1 MSMDSLFE
9 YNRLKNPRLSVLFM
23 DTDSSA
29 LRDPSLAVQE
39 IIIPY
44 SPGYAVIFLSLVG
57 ETSVN
62 AWHC

>member
-1 MSMDSLFE
+1 MDSLLE
-9 YNRLKNPRLSVLFM
+9 YNRLKNLLLSVLLM

-29 LRDPSLAVQE
+29 LRDPSLAMQE
-39 IIIPY
+39 IIISY

-62 AWHC
+62 AGHC